1 MKKLMVAALAGLV
14 LASCNKD
21 ENMNG
26 GGVVIK
32 GDIPA
37 TAKKNT
43 QQSENDMTALAD
55 AKNVL
60 ILFGDQSKVSEIS
73 ENKFSV
79 SVPSGNAT
87 ALIFVD
93 DGNRYIGNL
102 FAGGM
107 NILPLVNLVDSNET
121 VIDLSSLSLDG
132 TKVIP
137 SNDPIGSEIQ
147 ISQQEI
153 DMIKELGTFYESIA
167 QNIDTDNDG
176 IPDNFSGKQI
186 IVNTTFSIDAGTWG
200 LNSTPAS
207 VMDSGQLDVRYSV
220 RIKGWDNLV
229 PQNLNYSFNGPEGD
243 PYNDIVSGNYNYQEN
258 CGCFDIRFSR
268 QPSNAN
274 GEGAEPPFKD
284 GIYTFSM
291 DGINKHTIHYS
302 SIGVEHFLVMAIP
315 VLHTNEQNKVTHVTL
330 DFLLPDET
338 EADYNAFITTLMIQI
353 STSGGT
359 QYQTGSIFD
368 LMNRLP
374 DFNNIT
380 LNTPVNP
387 DEVQWVNICYTDL
400 VGNIYNLSWRR
411 PVM

>member
-1 MKKLMVAALAGLV
+1 MGAVLAGLI

-43 QQSENDMTALAD
+43 QQSGNDMTALAD

-60 ILFGDQSKVSEIS
+60 ILFGDQSKVSGVS
-73 ENKFSV
+73 DNRFSV

-93 DGNRYIGNL
+93 DQNRYIGNL

-107 NILPLVNLVDSNET
+107 NILPLVNLEDSNET

-132 TKVIP
+132 TNVIP
-137 SNDPIGSEIQ
+137 TNDPVGSEIQ

-153 DMIKELGTFYESIA
+153 DMIKELGSYYESLA
-167 QNIDTDNDG
+167 KNIDTDNDG
-176 IPDNFSGKQI
+176 VPDNFNGTQI
-186 IVNTTFSIDAGTWG
+186 IVNTTFSIEAGTWG
-200 LNSTPAS
+200 LNDTPAS
-207 VMDSGQLDVRYSV
+207 VPDSDQLGVGYSV

-229 PQNLNYSFNGPEGD
+229 PQHLDYSFSGPEGD
-243 PYNDIVSGNYNYQEN
+243 PYTDIVAGNYNYQEN

-268 QPSNAN
+268 QPSGSN
-274 GEGAEPPFKD
+274 GESSEPPFKE
-284 GIYTFSM
+284 GIYTFTM
-291 DGINKHTIHYS
+291 DGINNHTIHYS
-302 SIGVEHFLVMAIP
+302 SIGVERFLVLAIP
-315 VLHTNEQNKVTHVTL
+315 VLHTDGSNQVTNVTL
-330 DFLLPDET
+330 DFLLPDKSGV
-338 EADYNAFITTLMIQI
+338 DFNAFITTLMVQI
-353 STSGGT
+353 SCSNGT

-368 LMNRLP
+368 LINRLP
-374 DFNNIT
+374 DFRNIT
-380 LNTPVNP
+380 LETPVQL
-387 DEVQWVNICYTDL
+387 DEIQRVNISYTDL
-400 VGNIYNLSWRR
+400 VGNIYNLSWMH
-411 PVM
+411 P